1 MRERLIKMTLGGHV
15 KDVCLWATPGW
26 VGNTP
31 GQGSAV
37 AEPSL
42 IVGFTE
48 QQEASVSEHLV
59 IRIKSRGQGSIRT
72 QITPGFEGHCDT
84 LALLQARR

>member
-59 IRIKSRGQGSIRT
+59 IRIKESRPRKHQ
-72 QITPGFEGHCDT
+72 DT
-84 LALLQARR
+84 DHSGLRRPL